1 MRKSL
6 VLFALILAYILGCS
20 GSEDK
25 YSLISGSDRRSIA
38 EICKCMEPIT
48 VYKEKMATET
58 DTLKRKMYRDSFEV
72 KAAEMLPCIE
82 NFEKLEVKF
91 GTSEKYLNQFIGY
104 VKEVHPNCV
113 PLLLGV
119 GPSDSLN
126 IKK

>member
-1 MRKSL
+1 VRKSL
-6 VLFALILAYILGCS
+6 VLFVLILAYIWGCS

-25 YSLISGSDRRSIA
+25 YSLILGSDRRSIA

-91 GTSEKYLNQFIGY
+91 GTSEKYLNQFISY
-104 VKEVHPNCV
+104 VKEEHPNCV